1 MTLNLTVKLLSVI
14 QERRGRSRDYGCRFK
29 LNGEP
34 ARNMY

>member
-1 MTLNLTVKLLSVI
+1 MTLNLTVKLLSVTK
-14 QERRGRSRDYGCRFK
+14 RGAAVLETTACRFK